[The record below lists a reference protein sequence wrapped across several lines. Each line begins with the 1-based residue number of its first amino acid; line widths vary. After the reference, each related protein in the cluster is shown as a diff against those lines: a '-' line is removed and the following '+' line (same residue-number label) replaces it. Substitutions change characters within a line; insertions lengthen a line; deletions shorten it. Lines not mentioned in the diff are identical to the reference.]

1 MTKSK
6 KISYASDDNYQ
17 KEDFYC
23 KTKSKIL
30 LMLKKKTFFSLKIP
44 NFTLIVRG
52 TLVIVEGIL
61 ILIICFGTQMCR
73 ISKEK
78 FDFDQL

>member
-44 NFTLIVRG
+44 NFTLTVRD

-61 ILIICFGTQMCR
+61 ILLTCFGTQICQ
-73 ISKEK
+73 IPKEK
-78 FDFDQL
+78 FDFDQP